1 MSANLVRH
9 LALTLAYAV
18 TGWLA
23 LQLAV
28 PPGYAAPIFPAAGIA
43 LSALLIF
50 GIRLWP
56 AVLIGSLLVQL
67 FAVLQTGVSEAH
79 WWGSFFASVGAA
91 LQAVIGATAARRLIG
106 FPNPL
111 DSPRSILRFLAIVAP
126 LSSLISA
133 SIAIP
138 VLYASGTIP
147 AGELTFSWWNWW
159 IGDTLGVIIAAPLM
173 FVLFGQP
180 TEDWRSR
187 RLGVIV
193 PMTLAIVLLAVAFHQ
208 VRSWEALRV
217 QTQFNRDVEHVASV
231 VRKRLEVQIDMI
243 LSIER
248 LLMVS
253 DNVSRTE
260 FRDFVTPWLQRYP
273 GTQNF
278 GWSPYILHR
287 ERERFEQSIRDTDR
301 TDFRIL
307 GRDTD
312 GRTFPALPADEY
324 LPITYVEPLS
334 DNLGVLGLDP
344 LILPATAAAINLSR
358 RSGLPV
364 STAGIRLVQERSV
377 QRGVVVYLAVFD
389 HRTEA
394 DRPLQLKGVISG
406 VFRMDDSTAAGRELA
421 EQIGIDLCLIDLD
434 GTPDNRRLSG
444 PETCADEAWLAGS
457 VHRALPI
464 SYSGRQWELRLRAG
478 RNYINAM
485 RSWAAWSTVAVGLLA
500 VGILGAF
507 LLITTGN
514 TRRIAALVDRR
525 TTELAAATDL
535 MREHQDA
542 LAEAQRIARMG
553 SWETSADTRILSK
566 SEELNHVVR
575 RAPEALTTLDDL
587 IASVS
592 VAHRNRL
599 ARAIDHI
606 SRAPGRTTVDCNLD
620 EAPPCIV
627 QFQIE
632 SEWQDGKLHRLRGTA
647 QDVTA
652 EREAEE
658 HIQYLAHFDALTG
671 LPNRN
676 AWMNQAQT
684 ALTTAHRHN
693 DALGVLFLDLDN
705 FKTVNDSLGH
715 PVGDRLL
722 AAVARRLSTCLRDDD
737 ILARLGGDEFVAL
750 LPRLPHPD
758 DAAQVARKLLAVLA
772 EPVHIDGHDLS
783 PSVSIGIALY
793 PADGQDVDT
802 LLKHADT
809 AMYGAK
815 AAGRNNYQFFIPEM
829 NARAFERLMLE
840 NALRRGIDRNELILH
855 YQPQVDA
862 ASGRL
867 AGCEALVRW
876 RHPDLGLVP
885 PIQFIPVA
893 EDSGLIV
900 PLGEWVL
907 REACRQQVCWRQ
919 GSLGNVHVAVN
930 ISALQFR
937 RADFVDRVSLVL
949 DESGADP
956 RFIELEI
963 TESALMQPT
972 DELTVRLTR
981 LRELGL
987 TLALDDFGTGYSSL
1001 AYLKRLPIARLKIDR
1016 SFVKDLPGDPEDAA
1030 VASATLSLARDLGL
1044 EVVAEGVETAA
1055 QRDYLVARGC
1065 HVLQGFLFAKPLDAD
1080 TFEAW
1085 AGKHG
1090 PAPAGAGTLQ
1100 DRGG

>member
-1 MSANLVRH
+1 MSVTLFRH
-9 LALTLAYAV
+9 VVLALTYVVA
-18 TGWLA
+18 GWLA
-23 LQLAV
+23 LKLAV

-56 AVLIGSLLVQL
+56 AVLIGSLVVQ
-67 FAVLQTGVSEAH
+67 FIAVLQTGISEVH
-79 WWGSFFASVGAA
+79 WWGSVLAPGGAA
-91 LQAVIGATAARRLIG
+91 LQAVIGATMAKRLIG

-138 VLYASGTIP
+138 VLYSSGTIP
-147 AGELTFSWWNWW
+147 ASELAFSWWNWW

-180 TEDWRSR
+180 AEDWRSR

-193 PMTLAIVLLAVAFHQ
+193 PMALAIVLLAVAFHQ
-208 VRSWEALRV
+208 VRNWEALRV

-231 VRKRLEVQIDMI
+231 VRKRLEVQVDMI

-278 GWSPYILHR
+278 GWSPHVLHH
-287 ERERFEQSIRDTDR
+287 ERELFEQSIRDTDR
-301 TDFRIL
+301 RDFRIL
-307 GRDTD
+307 GRDAD
-312 GRTFPALPADEY
+312 GRTFSALAADEY

-334 DNLGVLGLDP
+334 SNIGVLGLDP
-344 LILPATAAAINLSR
+344 LTLPATATAIDLSR

-364 STAGIRLVQERSV
+364 STAGIRLVQEQSV

-389 HRTEA
+389 HQNEA
-394 DRPLQLKGVISG
+394 DYPQQLKGVISG

-444 PETCADEAWLAGS
+444 PPGCENQAWIGSS

-464 SYSGRQWELRLRAG
+464 SYSERKWELRLRAG
-478 RNYINAM
+478 GDYIKAM

-500 VGILGAF
+500 VGMLGAF

-525 TTELAAATDL
+525 TTELAAATDR
-535 MREHQDA
+535 MREQQDA

-553 SWETSADTRILSK
+553 SWETDSDALSLNT
-566 SEELNHVVR
+566 SEELHHVLR
-575 RAPEALTTLDDL
+575 RTPEALTTLNDL
-587 IASVS
+587 IASVR
-592 VAHRNRL
+592 AADRDRL
-599 ARAIDHI
+599 GQAIGHI
-606 SRAPGRTTVDCNLD
+606 SQAPGRTTVDCNLD
-620 EAPPCIV
+620 ESPPCIV

-632 SEWQDGKLHRLRGTA
+632 SEWQSGGLHRLRGTA

-652 EREAEE
+652 EREAEA

-676 AWMNQAQT
+676 AWMNQAQA
-684 ALTTAHRHN
+684 ALLMAHRHN
-693 DALGVLFLDLDN
+693 DTLGVLFLDLDN

-722 AAVARRLSTCLRDDD
+722 AAVSRRLSTCLREDD

-750 LPRLPHPD
+750 LPRLPRPD
-758 DAAQVARKLLAVLA
+758 DAAQVARKLLGVLA

-793 PADGQDVDT
+793 PADGKDVDT

-840 NALRRGIDRNELILH
+840 NALRRGIERNELILH
-855 YQPQVDA
+855 YQAQVDA

-867 AGCEALVRW
+867 VGCEALVRW
-876 RHPDLGLVP
+876 KHPDLGLVP

-919 GSLGNVHVAVN
+919 GRLGNVHVAVN

-937 RADFVDRVSLVL
+937 RTDFVDLVSRVLA
-949 DESGADP
+949 ETGADP

-972 DELTVRLTR
+972 DELTGHLTR

-1030 VASATLSLARDLGL
+1030 IASATLSLARDLGL
-1044 EVVAEGVETAA
+1044 EVVAEGVETTA

-1090 PAPAGAGTLQ
+1090 PAPAGAGTVQ
-1100 DRGG
+1100 SGGG